1 MKFNSFMSGLRRACA
16 VLCVFALVP
25 GLASAQAPA
34 AIEGKIESITVNADG
49 SANVVVMGVDVF
61 VPASLFGS
69 KDALGNVIEQ
79 TLATTPTGEI
89 WDANDLLGDS
99 LPGRGEWSGFMNG
112 TAIINGTSTTRAV
125 LAVDGS
131 ILEITPGFIAADLFV
146 EPAENVILG
155 ALQNGA
161 GCKLYMEGV
170 PLVFLNAENTAGRM
184 AAGMPINGAGFE
196 VDPCGLP
203 ENGGAGAVEG
213 YYGNDGSLYVFAFE
227 SDDAPIVQTEAGGTT
242 TITRASCDGRRI
254 EVRGSSTLASG
265 SAHVFAPDNSIE
277 GWTELTS
284 GALTLDALTNTS
296 TYRLRVNIAVC
307 PEEVRVESWNDAG
320 ELDSSVIGP
329 VDLR

>member
-1 MKFNSFMSGLRRACA
+1 MILNNLLPSRGWACVA
-16 VLCVFALVP
+16 LCVLAMVP

-34 AIEGKIESITVNADG
+34 AIEGKIEAINVNLDG
-49 SANVVVMGVDVF
+49 SANIIVMGVDVF
-61 VPASLFGS
+61 VPAAVFGS
-69 KDALGNVIEQ
+69 KDALGNVVEQ

-89 WDANDLLGDS
+89 WDANDLLGEP
-99 LPGRGEWSGFMNG
+99 LPGRGNLPGFMSG
-112 TAIINGTSTTRAV
+112 TAIINGTSTTSAV

-131 ILEITPGFIAADLFV
+131 ILEITSGFVAADLFV

-155 ALQNGA
+155 AFQNGA
-161 GCKLYMEGV
+161 GCRLYMEGV
-170 PLVFLNAENTAGRM
+170 PLVFLTAENTAGRM

-213 YYGNDGSLYVFAFE
+213 YYGEDGLYVFAFE
-227 SDDAPIVQTEAGGTT
+227 SDDAPIVEGETGGTT

-265 SAHVFAPDNSIE
+265 TAHVFAPDNSAE

-307 PEEVRVESWNDAG
+307 PDEVRVESRNDAG
-320 ELDSSVIGP
+320 EIDSSVTGP
-329 VDLR
+329 VDVR